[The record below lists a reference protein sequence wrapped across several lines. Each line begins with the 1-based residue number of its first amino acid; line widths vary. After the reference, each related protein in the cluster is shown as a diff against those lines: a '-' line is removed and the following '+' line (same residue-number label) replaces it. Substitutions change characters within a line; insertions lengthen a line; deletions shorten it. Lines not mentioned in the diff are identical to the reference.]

1 MRQGQPAAPFGS
13 GVEVV
18 RFRAA
23 YFANRFSPCFRMSD
37 DGQGPVNMES
47 HSDTKQRAPEDEPPP
62 APMVVTKGWAMGIIA
77 ADTIAYVATHFAAWG
92 FASLVGGD
100 VQKKRDAYIGIYFA
114 FAVVLY
120 AGIGLVLW
128 KMRVDG
134 NTVTVLTAVVMV
146 LVLLNLAL
154 NMYLMARYNDFKTY
168 VPEAEPD
175 SVPNEYVGGV
185 TLPYIFLL
193 VTVVVWVVTQRPHY
207 STRLTLA
214 LGGLLGRHK
223 VNPASVREGVR
234 KAVQNRV
241 PNMYTTVQHE
251 LEAVKTDGENLF
263 ANAPGT
269 STHAFLRK
277 LSERLKIICK
287 NYNLESGGIPQLII
301 YDVSE
306 YLLHP
311 TVPEE

>member
-1 MRQGQPAAPFGS
+1 MF
-13 GVEVV
+13 

-23 YFANRFSPCFRMSD
+23 RLANRFSPCFRMSGACQPTD
-37 DGQGPVNMES
+37 PVNES
-47 HSDTKQRAPEDEPPP
+47 PPDSEQQ

-77 ADTIAYVATHFAAWG
+77 ADTIAYVATHFAAMG
-92 FASLVGGD
+92 LARLVGGD

-168 VPEAEPD
+168 VPEAQPD
-175 SVPNEYVGGV
+175 PVPNEYVGGV

-193 VTVVVWVVTQRPHY
+193 ITVVVWVVTQRPHY
-207 STRLTLA
+207 SARLTLA

-223 VNPASVREGVR
+223 VNPALVKEGVM

-241 PNMYTTVQHE
+241 N
-251 LEAVKTDGENLF
+251 TDTFSKIVTAWDTNNVF
-263 ANAPGT
+263 
-269 STHAFLRK
+269 THAPETTHTFLHN
-277 LSERLKIICK
+277 LSHLLTNPPIDT
-287 NYNLESGGIPQLII
+287 YTLDAGVPQLII

-306 YLLHP
+306 FLLHP